1 MVERRNGTGGR
12 AARVALGCALAL
24 SSGCGAIVSRMISNH
39 PDARDPGYFQGVK
52 LDAEVAGFG
61 RAADPVFVL
70 LAPVILFVDMPLS
83 LVVDLVCL
91 PFDVIAGQPDRSVP
105 VPTPR
110 EAPKRTPPPAP
121 APSTQPPPAPP
132 AVPVQEEL
140 SREVLPATLQ
150 PLWDLVRGR
159 ERMGDAGDA
168 VAAGADLA
176 PLVSASGGLRL
187 VEVAGLRARA
197 LSGSPPP
204 AVVSAAL
211 DARSGGAWVG
221 FRGGLLEVLPG
232 GGEPRSLARGE
243 RIQAVARD
251 EGGRTLVGRDGGA
264 WLVDTATGDCRRLV
278 GIERPVAAAFGP
290 TRVAAGS
297 VNGEVVV
304 WELGG
309 WDATPGGAQPRRR
322 VLRGGAHAWVTGL
335 CFDGDAVLWVAY
347 ADGGVNRWRVP
358 AEADRAAMVDSSAW
372 EPAAVLALTL
382 GAEGIVASGG
392 GSEHIAF
399 RGPRSSGSLRLEG
412 LGAPTAHVLA
422 LDLSADGREL
432 LVGSLDG
439 VVRHVDL
446 ATGRVL
452 HRIDLTALE
461 DRPRAVALRPEGRVS
476 VVTERG
482 TLLRFAPE

>member
-1 MVERRNGTGGR
+1 MVERRNRTGAR
-12 AARVALGCALAL
+12 AARVALGCALSL
-24 SSGCGAIVSRMISNH
+24 SPGCGALVSRVISSH
-39 PDARDPGYFQGVK
+39 PEARDPGYFQGVK
-52 LDAEVAGFG
+52 LDAEVLGAGVL
-61 RAADPVFVL
+61 DPAIIL
-70 LAPVILFVDMPLS
+70 LAPLVILVDMPLS
-83 LVVDLVCL
+83 LVVDLLCL
-91 PFDVIAGQPDRSVP
+91 PFEVIADQPDRSVP
-105 VPTPR
+105 VPAPR
-110 EAPKRTPPPAP
+110 EAPKRTPPPP
-121 APSTQPPPAPP
+121 PPSTRPPPPPP

-159 ERMGDAGDA
+159 ERTGDAGDA

-187 VEVAGLRARA
+187 LEVAGLRARA

-221 FRGGLLEVLPG
+221 FRSELLEVLPG

-251 EGGRTLVGRDGGA
+251 ADGRTLVGRDGGA
-264 WLVDTATGDCRRLV
+264 WLVDAATGDCRRLA
-278 GIERPVAAAFGP
+278 GIERPVAAALGP
-290 TRVAAGS
+290 TRAAAGS

-309 WDATPGGAQPRRR
+309 WDPTPGGAQPRRR
-322 VLRGGAHAWVTGL
+322 VLRGGGHAWVTGL

-347 ADGGVNRWRVP
+347 ADGGVSRWRVP
-358 AEADRAAMVDSSAW
+358 AEADRAAMVDASAW
-372 EPAAVLALTL
+372 EPAAVLDLTL
-382 GAEGIVASGG
+382 GAGGIVASAG
-392 GSEHIAF
+392 GSEVVAF
-399 RGPRSSGSLRLEG
+399 RGPRSTGSLRLQG
-412 LGAPTAHVLA
+412 LGAPGAHVVA
-422 LDLSADGREL
+422 LDLSADGRAL
-432 LVGSLDG
+432 LVGSRDG

-446 ATGRVL
+446 ETGRLL
-452 HRIDLTALE
+452 HRLDLVPLE
-461 DRPRAVALRPEGRVS
+461 DRPRAVALLEGGGLV

-482 TLLRFAPE
+482 TVLRFATE